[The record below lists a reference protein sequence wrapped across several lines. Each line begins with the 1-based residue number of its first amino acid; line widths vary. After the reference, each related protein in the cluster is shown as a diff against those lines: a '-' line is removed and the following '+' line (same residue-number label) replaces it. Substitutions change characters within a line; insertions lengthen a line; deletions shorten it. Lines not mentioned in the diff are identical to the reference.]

1 MNIELRD
8 LSKNFGPQRVVD
20 RVSLTLRSGELFFL
34 LGPSGCGKTTLLR
47 MVAGFHEP
55 DAGTIRFGERAMN
68 GVPPQDRNTALVFQ
82 NYALW
87 PHLTV
92 FENVAYGLRLRQVPE
107 PELELTRRVEEALEQ
122 TRIAPCRDR
131 KPGALSGGQQQ
142 RVALARALVVRPD
155 LLLLDEPLSNLDARL
170 RVEMREEIARLHRE
184 TGRTAL
190 YVTHDQE
197 EALSIADRIAVINQG
212 RVEQVGTPFEIYE
225 QPATAFVAAFMGEMN
240 FQPAASPLARAL
252 GAAGSEGRIGFRPER
267 VRLHAESDTGVEARV
282 VRATFLGGRYRLVL
296 RTVDG
301 ETVQAFAPD
310 PLAEG
315 TALRFSVAPA
325 HLLPF
330 AA

>member
-20 RVSLTLRSGELFFL
+20 RVSLTLYSGELFFL

-47 MVAGFHEP
+47 MVAGFYEP
-55 DAGTIRFGERAMN
+55 DAGTIRFGERTMN

-107 PELELTRRVEEALEQ
+107 PELTRRVEEALAQ

-170 RVEMREEIARLHRE
+170 RVEMREEIARLHCE

-225 QPATAFVAAFMGEMN
+225 RPATAFVAAFMGEMN
-240 FQPAASPLARAL
+240 FQAAASPLARAL
-252 GAAGSEGRIGFRPER
+252 GAIGGGGRIGFRPER
-267 VRLHAESDTGVEARV
+267 VRLHADGAEGVAARV

-296 RTVDG
+296 HTADG
-301 ETVQAFAPD
+301 ETVQAFAAD

-315 TALRFSVAPA
+315 TAVRFSVAPD